1 MEKKAVY
8 RNALLLITLLLM
20 VGSLL
25 FTRYVPDTDYNFR
38 AWSLLPP
45 LVAILLAFV
54 TRQVF
59 LSLFLGVF
67 IGSAMLVD
75 GNFFVKL
82 IQGYMGSCTA
92 VIESVADKFHAGILI
107 FTLTIG
113 GMIGVISRMGG
124 TKAIAAALAEKA
136 KTVRSAQLFTMLM
149 GVAVFFDDYANTLIV
164 GPTMRPLTDAKRI
177 SREKLSYI
185 VDSTAAPVAGMALI
199 STWVGYE
206 LGLIN
211 DALKAVGI
219 EANSY
224 EIFLRS
230 IPFRFY
236 DILALVLV
244 FLVGYLMKDF
254 GPMLTAERRARKTG
268 KVLADGAV
276 PMSSLEFDT
285 AESSKDVNLRMSN
298 ALVPI
303 ITLVVVSFVGLWYS
317 GGGTKLPFN
326 LAGIRDAFGEA
337 DASVALF
344 WGAACGSIVAICMG
358 IFQKIITMN
367 EAFKAWV
374 NGAKSLV
381 ITCVILV
388 FAWSLGSIAKE
399 VGTADY
405 LVGIIT
411 GALPAALLPA
421 LVFIISCI
429 VAFATGT
436 SWGTMAIMMPLA
448 IPLANS
454 YAPGVIGN
462 LFLATLGAVLTGAI
476 FGDHCSPISDTT
488 IMSSMASSSDHI
500 DHVRTQM
507 PYALVVAGV
516 AAVVGYLPGGFG
528 LSPFISIILGIVVLY
543 LIVRFIGKNPEED
556 EKKKPVPEVAVEN
569 S

>member
-1 MEKKAVY
+1 MTILLGITILLMFGA
-8 RNALLLITLLLM
+8 LLITH
-20 VGSLL
+20 
-25 FTRYVPDTDYNFR
+25 YVPDSDYNFK

-59 LSLFLGVF
+59 LSLFLGVY
-67 IGSAMLVD
+67 IGCAMLVQ
-75 GNFFVKL
+75 GNIFGKL
-82 IQGYMGSCTA
+82 FHGYMNTFST
-92 VIESVADKFHAGILI
+92 VIESVSDTFHAGILI

-113 GMIGVISRMGG
+113 GMIGVIAKMGG
-124 TKAIAAALAEKA
+124 TRAIAAALAEKA
-136 KTVRSAQLFTMLM
+136 KTVRSAQLYTMLM

-164 GPTMRPLTDAKRI
+164 GPTMRPLTDSKRI

-211 DALKAVGI
+211 DALKAVNI
-219 EANSY
+219 DANAY
-224 EIFLRS
+224 TIFLKS

-244 FLVGYLMKDF
+244 FLVAYLMRDF

-268 KVLADGAV
+268 KVLADGAI
-276 PMSSLEFDT
+276 PMSSLEIEE
-285 AESSKDVNLRMSN
+285 AESTKDIKLKVSN

-303 ITLVVVSFVGLWYS
+303 LTMVVISFFGLWYS
-317 GGGTKLPFN
+317 GGGPKLPFS

-337 DASVALF
+337 DASVALL
-344 WGAACGSIVAICMG
+344 WGAALGSIVAITMATT
-358 IFQKIITMN
+358 QKILTLQ
-367 EAFKAWV
+367 EAFGAWV
-374 NGAKSLV
+374 NGTKSLM
-381 ITCVILV
+381 ITCIILT
-388 FAWSLGSIAKE
+388 FAWSLGSIAEK
-399 VGTADY
+399 VGTANY
-405 LVGIIT
+405 LVGVVT
-411 GALPAALLPA
+411 DTLPSGLLPSF
-421 LVFIISCI
+421 VFVISCI

-454 YAPGVIGN
+454 YAPGVVGP
-462 LFLATLGAVLTGAI
+462 LLLSTCGAVLTGAI

-488 IMSSMASSSDHI
+488 IMSSMASSADHI
-500 DHVRTQM
+500 DHVKTQM

-516 AAVVGYLPGGFG
+516 AVVLGYLPCGFG
-528 LSPFISIILGIVVLY
+528 FNPFISIVLGVAALY
-543 LIVRFIGKNPEED
+543 AVVRFIGKNPDED
-556 EKKKPVPEVAVEN
+556 TPVPEAAAGK